1 MPIVESRESKIRSK
15 EGILRSFRSSK
26 HESMRIKNLR
36 FSFFWLAPMVIF
48 TLHLSS
54 SFRPFPRALS
64 MCFHVF
70 CSVLRTPAMSFVHDP
85 RFSQVYRTLPGGGLG
100 GQILPIVESR
110 ESKTRSEERILPSFR
125 ISKHKSVRRQ
135 NMSQDF
141 LWLGRQTRHLHLSSS
156 FRPLPR
162 ALLMCF
168 HVICPVLRASAV
180 SSVHTRRCSHQCSPP
195 ATLAED
201 LAPISDSKQPARVLR
216 GLEAPSRCR

>member
-1 MPIVESRESKIRSK
+1 MAGSNGHFHIAPLELVQAVSESTFDVLSCVLLSFARA
-15 EGILRSFRSSK
+15 GHVLRPQPSVLSS
-26 HESMRIKNLR
+26 L
-36 FSFFWLAPMVIF
+36 
-48 TLHLSS
+48 LHL
-54 SFRPFPRALS
+54 RALY
-64 MCFHVF
+64 
-70 CSVLRTPAMSFVHDP
+70 TGP
-85 RFSQVYRTLPGGGLG
+85 GGLG
-100 GQILPIVESR
+100 GYILPIVESR
-110 ESKTRSEERILPSFR
+110 ESKTRSEEGILPSFR
-125 ISKHKSVRRQ
+125 ISKHNSLKTQ
-135 NMSQDF
+135 NISPDF